1 MLFLYSFFPDL
12 FFRSPDPQSLHRR
25 STGSLCRQASA
36 FFACCL
42 VCALTLL
49 LSGCGASLTVAPGR
63 DALTV
68 TPGTIA
74 FGSVPIGSSAQA
86 NVTLV
91 NQTFS
96 PVDIDSITTSG
107 KYFSLLNNVN
117 VPVRVPVGGSYHLTV
132 TFTPT
137 QAGAASGDLIVS
149 TNLTSSARSIVPLSG
164 QATKSTIA
172 APSTAQLTVN
182 ATSAS
187 FGDVAINTTAT
198 QSLTLTSTGST
209 AVSIA
214 STTVNGAAFTS
225 SGFIAPATLPPGQSV
240 TINVQFRPTVPGA
253 DAGALV
259 INSNSSAGNT
269 LSLPLSGSGVTQL
282 VQLTWDAPADPGSA
296 GIAGY
301 RIYRAVNGT
310 TQYQLL
316 NASLT
321 AATAFADSSVI
332 TGQTYDYYVTTVD
345 NTGAESTPSNTATV
359 AIPGT

>member
-1 MLFLYSFFPDL
+1 MFLHSFFPDL
-12 FFRSPDPQSLHRR
+12 FFRSHDPQSLRR
-25 STGSLCRQASA
+25 RNTCSLWRQTGA
-36 FFACCL
+36 FFAFGL
-42 VCALTLL
+42 ACALALL
-49 LSGCGASLTVAPGR
+49 LFGCGASLTIAPGH

-74 FGSVPIGSSAQA
+74 FGSLPVGSSAKA
-86 NVTLV
+86 DVTLV

-96 PVDIDSITTSG
+96 AVEINSVTTSG

-117 VPVRVPVGGSYHLTV
+117 VPVRVPAGGSYHLTV
-132 TFTPT
+132 AFTPT

-149 TNLTSSARSIVPLSG
+149 TNLTSSARSTVPLSG
-164 QATKSTIA
+164 QATKSTTVT
-172 APSTAQLTVN
+172 PSSAQLTIN

-187 FGDVAINTTAT
+187 FGDVAVNTTAT

-209 AVSIA
+209 AVSIT

-240 TINVQFRPTVPGA
+240 TINVQFHPTTPGA
-253 DAGALV
+253 ATGALV
-259 INSNSSAGNT
+259 INSNSSANNT
-269 LSLPLSGSGVTQL
+269 LSLPLNGSGVAQL
-282 VQLTWDAPADPGSA
+282 VQLIWNAPANSGSS

-310 TQYQLL
+310 AQFQLL

-321 AATAFADSSVI
+321 ASTVFADASVT
-332 TGQTYDYYVTTVD
+332 TGQSYDYYVTAVD

-359 AIPGT
+359 AIPGA